1 MCLSDGAVTRILV
14 ILWNELHIDSVQI
27 GAPPIRYGRRRA
39 RAESGEERRGLVTGR
54 HVENADVGCTNNVQ
68 RAVHHGCAESSALEV
83 WGNEDPA
90 DDGLIGSVGPD
101 AVGSDDPEAIEAD
114 LVPLWDSREKFDVAR
129 SLA

>member
-1 MCLSDGAVTRILV
+1 MCMSDGAVIRIQV
-14 ILWNELHIDSVQI
+14 ILWNKLHIDSVQI

-54 HVENADVGCTNNVQ
+54 HVENADVGCANNGQ
-68 RAVHHGCAESSALEV
+68 RTGHHCCADPAALEV

-90 DDGLIGSVGPD
+90 DDGLVGSVGPD
-101 AVGSDDPEAIEAD
+101 AVGSDNPESVEANF
-114 LVPLWDSREKFDVAR
+114 VPLRDSPEKLDVAR